1 MPRGL
6 SLVAHVH
13 RHFPL
18 VVGTVF
24 RHADTLGIDT
34 FRQLVF
40 LVGGFQVQPFTEVP
54 FHQFIRCHDPV
65 EISVQILTGSHGG
78 HLGVADLSVKLILP
92 VIGSLFVL
100 LLVHVEL
107 LHSDA
112 SFRSGYGLGHPEQL
126 FRHLGQELGRII
138 AFHQLGHRHFLLLEG
153 GKVGCIHPLGFQL
166 LAVHLGGKVPLF
178 RVCLA
183 LVRMTVGN
191 FFAVC
196 RYHLRLSRLSFL
208 LGLGFLFTLVLRLYF
223 GFLLLGRFLPG
234 SVLHCLG
241 RLFLQALFLFLLGHI
256 CMI

>member
-1 MPRGL
+1 MPGGL
-6 SLVAHVH
+6 SLVAHIH
-13 RHFPL
+13 RYLPL

-24 RHADTLGIDT
+24 RHADILGIDT

-54 FHQFIRCHDPV
+54 FHQFLRCHDPV
-65 EISVQILTGSHGG
+65 EVSVQALTGSHGG
-78 HLGVADLSVKLILP
+78 HLGVADLSVKLVLP
-92 VIGSLFVL
+92 VIGSLFIL

-107 LHSDA
+107 LHGDA
-112 SFRSGYGLGHPEQL
+112 SFRSGYGLGHPERF
-126 FRHLGQELGRII
+126 FRHLGQEFGRII
-138 AFHQLGHRHFLLLEG
+138 AFHQLWYCHFLLLEG
-153 GKVGCIHPLGFQL
+153 GKVGCIHPLGLQL
-166 LAVHLGGKVPLF
+166 LAVYLGGEVPLF

-183 LVRMTVGN
+183 LVRMTVSY

-196 RYHLRLSRLSFL
+196 RHHLRLSRHPSL
-208 LGLGFLFTLVLRLYF
+208 LGLGFLFTFVLRLYF

-241 RLFLQALFLFLLGHI
+241 RLFLQALFLFLFGHI